1 MVSQLLKDAGLR
13 SSRLPRRLRLGTV
26 NRALIGS
33 VSDYVLHHPQCH
45 VIVCR
50 HKDHA
55 HKDKSGTTP
64 TPSVDVDV
72 SAHDN

>member
-1 MVSQLLKDAGLR
+1 MFTQWSSILW

-33 VSDYVLHHPQCH
+33 VSDYILHHAQCH

-55 HKDKSGTTP
+55 HKDKERNHSY
-64 TPSVDVDV
+64 S
-72 SAHDN
+72 SCRRQCA